1 MTVYQMN
8 IMTIQTIDDLLN
20 FVDSNY
26 DNLSDTQY
34 IEICRTTMHLYEYRK
49 PQTKQMALERINE
62 LYKLA
67 QKYESVQDMP
77 LFLN

>member
-1 MTVYQMN
+1 
-8 IMTIQTIDDLLN
+8 MTIQTIDDLLN